1 MRRREF
7 YAIPTIHTATMDII
21 FLRELKID
29 TLIGVYDWERLVPQ
43 TLQIDLDIALP
54 NSLACQSDDIADA
67 LDYSDIVRHLKEVLT
82 SRHFNL
88 LEALAEHIAQILL
101 KDFNAPW
108 VKVSVAKLQA
118 IRGSKMVGIS
128 IERGQVK

>member
-29 TLIGVYDWERLVPQ
+29 TLIGVYDWERIVPQ
-43 TLQIDLDIALP
+43 TLQIDLEICLP
-54 NSLACQSDDIADA
+54 NSLACQTDNIDDA
-67 LDYSDIVRHLKEVLT
+67 LDYSEIVQHLKEVLT

-101 KDFNAPW
+101 KDFKAPW

-118 IRGSKMVGIS
+118 IRGSKMEGIC
-128 IERGQVK
+128 IERGQIK